1 MRLFEAILQANQRR
15 VAGEKNAS
23 VAAAEF
29 SSALP
34 IAALTCIDARLNH
47 LLPEMLGIAEEHFI
61 WLRNAGN
68 IITGPLSSTMRSL
81 ALGCAVKG
89 AKEVVIIGHTDCL
102 VCKTTAIQ
110 LLDRLSALGVDRQ
123 KLPENLVEY
132 FGLFGSERQNVIRGV
147 DFIRAS
153 PLIGDKVP
161 IHGLLIDVKTGKL
174 EWVVNGYQSF
184 ETVVPGKV
192 SEAIRKADHALES
205 FAKIGHFA
213 AEELKLPTAKIG
225 EFATAAHD
233 WAQKAQEVATA
244 IESKIGSHSL
254 PSKTVQT
261 PVTAAPPPLRPTE
274 QIRRLV
280 KMNQPKPPPLPR
292 S

>member
-1 MRLFEAILQANQRR
+1 
-15 VAGEKNAS
+15 
-23 VAAAEF
+23 
-29 SSALP
+29 
-34 IAALTCIDARLNH
+34 
-47 LLPEMLGIAEEHFI
+47 MLGIAEEHFI

-68 IITGPLSSTMRSL
+68 IITGPVSSTMRSL

-89 AKEVVIIGHTDCL
+89 AKEIAIIGHTDCL
-102 VCKTTAIQ
+102 VCKTTAMQ
-110 LLDRLSALGVDRQ
+110 LLDRLSVLGVDRH

-132 FGLFGSERQNVIRGV
+132 FGLFGSERQNVIRGG

-153 PLIGDKVP
+153 PLIGNKVP
-161 IHGLLIDVKTGKL
+161 IHGLLIDVKSGKL

-184 ETVVPGKV
+184 EAVVSGKV
-192 SEAIRKADHALES
+192 GEVLKKADQAIES

-213 AEELKLPTAKIG
+213 AEELKLPSTKIG

-261 PVTAAPPPLRPTE
+261 PATAAPPPLRVPE
-274 QIRRLV
+274 QIRRLAR
-280 KMNQPKPPPLPR
+280 MNPPKPPSPN
-292 S
+292 